1 MSMAQQPARRR
12 TAQQPAQRHE
22 QKYFISQGDAC
33 YLSHLLRHTMQ
44 PDRHADGRGEYH
56 IRSLY
61 FDDCFN
67 SAMSDKLDGVMHRH
81 KYRIRIYNFS
91 DKIIRLERKSKR
103 GDYISK
109 LSCSISRDLAEQII
123 AGDPY
128 GLETLNH
135 PLLQDV
141 YRMMTTYLLR
151 PAVIVDYVREAYVHP
166 AEEVRITFDKQLHTG
181 LGSIDL
187 FNPYVPTLPT
197 FDHDEMILEVK
208 FNRVMPPYI
217 RDLLC
222 TCVKSAQN
230 SAISKYVWCRRF
242 ENFE

>member
-1 MSMAQQPARRR
+1 
-12 TAQQPAQRHE
+12 
-22 QKYFISQGDAC
+22 
-33 YLSHLLRHTMQ
+33 
-44 PDRHADGRGEYH
+44 
-56 IRSLY
+56 
-61 FDDCFN
+61 
-67 SAMSDKLDGVMHRH
+67 MHRH

-151 PAVIVDYVREAYVHP
+151 PAVIVDYVREAYIHP
-166 AEEVRITFDKQLHTG
+166 CEETRVTFDKQLRTG
-181 LGSIDL
+181 YVSSDL
-187 FNPYVPTLPT
+187 FNPELPT
-197 FDHDEMILEVK
+197 YPCLDFNQVILEVK
-208 FNRVMPPYI
+208 YNRRFPEYVLPLVSSIP
-217 RDLLC
+217 
-222 TCVKSAQN
+222 AQR
-230 SAISKYVWCRRF
+230 SAISKYTLCRRYEF
-242 ENFE
+242 NL

>member
-1 MSMAQQPARRR
+1 MDNIYAHGIARV
-12 TAQQPAQRHE
+12 ASASFAIQL
-22 QKYFISQGDAC
+22 GD
-33 YLSHLLRHTMQ
+33 
-44 PDRHADGRGEYH
+44 PHANARNEYH

-151 PAVIVDYVREAYVHP
+151 PAVIVDYVREAYIHP
-166 AEEVRITFDKQLHTG
+166 CEETRVTFDKQLRTG
-181 LGSIDL
+181 YVSSDL
-187 FNPYVPTLPT
+187 FNPELPT
-197 FDHDEMILEVK
+197 YPCLDFNQVILEVK
-208 FNRVMPPYI
+208 YNRRFPEYVLPLVSSIP
-217 RDLLC
+217 
-222 TCVKSAQN
+222 AQR
-230 SAISKYVWCRRF
+230 SAISK
-242 ENFE
+242 

>member
-67 SAMSDKLDGVMHRH
+67 SAMSDKLDGVMNRH

-91 DKIIRLERKSKR
+91 DRVIRLERKSK
-103 GDYISK
+103 GG
-109 LSCSISRDLAEQII
+109 E
-123 AGDPY
+123 
-128 GLETLNH
+128 
-135 PLLQDV
+135 
-141 YRMMTTYLLR
+141 
-151 PAVIVDYVREAYVHP
+151 
-166 AEEVRITFDKQLHTG
+166 
-181 LGSIDL
+181 
-187 FNPYVPTLPT
+187 
-197 FDHDEMILEVK
+197 
-208 FNRVMPPYI
+208 
-217 RDLLC
+217 
-222 TCVKSAQN
+222 
-230 SAISKYVWCRRF
+230 
-242 ENFE
+242 

>member
-1 MSMAQQPARRR
+1 MGQLIPPLTPEQQPL
-12 TAQQPAQRHE
+12 RHE
-22 QKYFISQGDAC
+22 QKYYISPGDAQ
-33 YLSHLLRHTMQ
+33 YLSLLLRRTMQ
-44 PDRHADGRGEYH
+44 TDPHANARNEYH

-151 PAVIVDYVREAYVHP
+151 PAVIVEYVREAYIHP
-166 AEEVRITFDKQLHTG
+166 CEETRVTFDKQLRTG
-181 LGSIDL
+181 YVSSDL
-187 FNPYVPTLPT
+187 FNPELPT
-197 FDHDEMILEVK
+197 YPCLDFNQVILEVK
-208 FNRVMPPYI
+208 YNRRFPEYVLPLVSSIP
-217 RDLLC
+217 
-222 TCVKSAQN
+222 AQR
-230 SAISKYVWCRRF
+230 SAISKYTLCRRYEF
-242 ENFE
+242 NL

>member
-1 MSMAQQPARRR
+1 MTQKTELPL
-12 TAQQPAQRHE
+12 RHE
-22 QKYFISQGDAC
+22 QKYYISQGDAY
-33 YLSHLLRHTMQ
+33 YLSTLLKRTMQ
-44 PDRHADGRGEYH
+44 PDRNADANGEYH

-67 SAMSDKLDGVMHRH
+67 SAISDKIDGVMHRH

-91 DKIIRLERKSKR
+91 DKKIRLERKSKR

-123 AGDPY
+123 AGDAY
-128 GLETLNH
+128 GLETLKH

-166 AEEVRITFDKQLHTG
+166 CEETRVTLDKQLRTG
-181 LGSIDL
+181 YISSDL
-187 FNPYVPTLPT
+187 FNPQLPT
-197 FDHDEMILEVK
+197 FPCLDHDQTILEVK
-208 FNRVMPPYI
+208 YNRRFPEYI
-217 RDLLC
+217 VPIVSSIPTQR
-222 TCVKSAQN
+222 
-230 SAISKYVWCRRF
+230 SAISKYTICRRYEF
-242 ENFE
+242 NM